1 MKFLRFL
8 FLLLTVILFAYS
20 CGGSVSD
27 VTSTGGTGA
36 GPGGGVTAGAGSI
49 EFDSATPVVIAI
61 RGTAGNSTSLVKFI
75 VDDSEGAP
83 AANGISVDFVMTGP
97 GGNEYIG
104 EQDATPTTAST
115 ETVGGYASVYL
126 NSGFVAGSVNISA
139 TVTGTAL
146 TAAASTISIGGDV
159 PNDDHLTLARLP
171 VNLEGLEWTNIQST
185 VSAFLADRYGNY
197 NILEGTSLS
206 FKAEAGAIDTSA
218 VTDAY
223 GEASVMFRTQDL
235 KPEDVAPVAWENA
248 LCAALEATYG
258 IDFYDGAACQY
269 GHPRDGYAAIL
280 LSTTGEEAFDDLN
293 ANGVFDPGEFTAAD
307 HDTMQE
313 AFLDVN
319 GDGCWNDGATAYCPD
334 GSSLASADPFEIYI
348 DDNWNS
354 AYDWPPNGVWDAG
367 KTIFRNTTIL
377 ISGGPAYI
385 VSDLSS
391 GFAVGDSSSI
401 TFNVMVSDI
410 NLNPLI
416 SGSTVAV
423 SASVGTLTGITS
435 YTFPDTIGAGPV
447 EFGFML
453 EDANP
458 GDTDA
463 AEITAITVKVTWK
476 GIESTVLITGT
487 VD

>member
-1 MKFLRFL
+1 MQTAEKFLRFL

-269 GHPRDGYAAIL
+269 GHR
-280 LSTTGEEAFDDLN
+280 SEERR
-293 ANGVFDPGEFTAAD
+293 V
-307 HDTMQE
+307 
-313 AFLDVN
+313 
-319 GDGCWNDGATAYCPD
+319 
-334 GSSLASADPFEIYI
+334 
-348 DDNWNS
+348 
-354 AYDWPPNGVWDAG
+354 G
-367 KTIFRNTTIL
+367 KECR
-377 ISGGPAYI
+377 SRWSPYH
-385 VSDLSS
+385 
-391 GFAVGDSSSI
+391 
-401 TFNVMVSDI
+401 
-410 NLNPLI
+410 
-416 SGSTVAV
+416 
-423 SASVGTLTGITS
+423 
-435 YTFPDTIGAGPV
+435 
-447 EFGFML
+447 
-453 EDANP
+453 
-458 GDTDA
+458 
-463 AEITAITVKVTWK
+463 
-476 GIESTVLITGT
+476 
-487 VD
+487 